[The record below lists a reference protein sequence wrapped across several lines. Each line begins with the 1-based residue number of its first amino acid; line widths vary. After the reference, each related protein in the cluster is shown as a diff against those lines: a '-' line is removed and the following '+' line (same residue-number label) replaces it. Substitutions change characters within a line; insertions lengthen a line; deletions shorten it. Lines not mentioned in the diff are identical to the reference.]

1 MSLFP
6 DCRKN
11 VERANFEKALVQDLN
26 NRFLPSIFLNIEGF
40 YRF

>member
-26 NRFLPSIFLNIEGF
+26 SRFLPSIFLNIEGF
-40 YRF
+40 YGF